1 MIKPGPYFLFILLF
15 IAGCVITCTYGALPW
30 ATIWEG
36 AVARIKGESNLWN
49 PLLDERLPRLIVILC
64 TGASLAATGAIMQA
78 LFQNP
83 LAAPSVLGISSGGS
97 LLVIPV
103 FVLGWHVSYPF
114 AISIAAFC
122 GCLLTLLL
130 VYCLARYHGPIQMH
144 NLILTGIAIS
154 SLLLSIQGAVL
165 YSLRD
170 HWQLIKLITEWEV
183 GSTLDRSWKEVHMQL
198 PLTLIGLCGALK
210 YRHEINLLAL
220 GDEEAI
226 HLGVDVAK
234 VRWRLILCVA
244 LMTGGVIA
252 AVGMIM
258 FYGLIMPH
266 ILRKIFGADHSRLIP
281 VCIGYGS
288 VILLFMDLGLRIFE
302 VRAFALGNIT
312 AILGGL
318 ALVVLLLRKSA
329 TTQSLC

>member
-1 MIKPGPYFLFILLF
+1 MIKPGPYFLFIVLF
-15 IAGCVITCTYGALPW
+15 VAGCIITCTHGAIPW
-30 ATIWEG
+30 SLIW
-36 AVARIKGESNLWN
+36 ASTVARITGESNLWN

-64 TGASLAATGAIMQA
+64 TGASLAVTGAIMQA

-97 LLVIPV
+97 LFVIPV

-130 VYCLARYHGPIQMH
+130 VYSLARYQGPIQMH

-154 SLLLSIQGAVL
+154 SLLLSIQGAIL

-170 HWQLIKLITEWEV
+170 QWQLIKLITEWEV

-198 PLTLIGLCGALK
+198 PLTLIGLFGAIK

-258 FYGLIMPH
+258 FYGLILPH
-266 ILRKIFGADHSRLIP
+266 VLRKIFGADHSRLVP
-281 VCIGYGS
+281 LCICYGS

-302 VRAFALGNIT
+302 IKAFALGNIT
-312 AILGGL
+312 AIFGGIS
-318 ALVVLLLRKSA
+318 LVVLLLKKTA
-329 TTQSLC
+329 NPPSLC